1 MANPKF
7 RRQAEEFLVWREG
20 QNLNWT
26 CTYVALAAECG
37 LTVARVDYICRKR
50 GWKCRA
56 EGEVYSEINDAN
68 ANHMLDLVTMMGVD
82 TL

>member
-1 MANPKF
+1 MANSEF

-20 QNLNWT
+20 KKLNWT
-26 CTYVALAAECG
+26 CTYVELAAECG
-37 LTVARVDYICRKR
+37 LSVGRVDYICRKR

-68 ANHMLDLVTMMGVD
+68 ASQMADLVSIMSVD
-82 TL
+82 TF